1 MIITLLKDESMKS
14 AIIGALGSIIGGII
28 GVIGA
33 LIVLGIQR
41 RKDALDNVKEK
52 NDKNNKMIKLLI
64 IEIEHNIDMLKII
77 KHIKVDNDKYLSSEF
92 VIGSVSSKDENLKIH
107 LKILEDNIWNKFSYD
122 LLECIDEKEY
132 TDISYIYR
140 DINLIKQQSLEDYK
154 HKNLNYQQRID
165 TLEKLKKNLEVTINS
180 KDETLFLK
188 MKKYVFLL

>member
-1 MIITLLKDESMKS
+1 MGMIINLLKDESMKS

-77 KHIKVDNDKYLSSEF
+77 KHIKVDND
-92 VIGSVSSKDENLKIH
+92 KDENLKIH